1 MSALCQ
7 KRTFVR
13 LAAALNILCPVT
25 HRSVSF
31 GHQRGDVHVAADP
44 NKVYRLKTDGEAV
57 LISDADTLDAFA
69 RWSGWDGVEQFLEG
83 MKMNAND
90 LLNHWFYV
98 TGGTC
103 HLCDPESEA
112 FELMLKNVDGQWQKD
127 RG

>member
-1 MSALCQ
+1 
-7 KRTFVR
+7 VR
-13 LAAALNILCPVT
+13 LAAALNILCSVT
-25 HRSVSF
+25 HRFVSF

-69 RWSGWDGVEQFLEG
+69 RWSGWDGVEQFLED

-103 HLCDPESEA
+103 HLCDPDSKA
-112 FELMLKNVDGQWQKD
+112 FELMLKNVDGQWQKE
-127 RG
+127 RE